1 MVVHPFSSFFR
12 ERDNAGLNVTCASRV
27 FLVESVVNHG
37 FEVQGRFV
45 PGLNVTIISPITAA
59 IARIDR
65 MGQTK
70 PTEGVSRTALF
81 RPTCFS
87 IYIACP
93 VFCYYAEGI
102 IPVPEFIHFS
112 P

>member
-45 PGLNVTIISPITAA
+45 PGLSVTIISPITAA

-70 PTEGVSRTALF
+70 PTEGVSAQPYSARLLLNLY
-81 RPTCFS
+81 RLSSLLLLCRG
-87 IYIACP
+87 
-93 VFCYYAEGI
+93 YY
-102 IPVPEFIHFS
+102 PS
-112 P
+112 PRVHSL